1 MSTSKRSVDEPYT
14 ASSYRSMRSTAGDD
28 VLAKY
33 RTSDTSSSAL
43 NSSKQ
48 SYRLDHREP
57 SSDTPA
63 PHQHQVGYAN
73 LPNQIYRRAVR
84 RGFEF
89 NLMVVG
95 ETGLGKSTLLNSL
108 FSSELYNSDHPG
120 PSKRIK
126 KTVCVESHTVLL
138 KENSVHLRLNLID
151 TPGFGDAVDNT
162 NCWSPVIDYIEAR
175 FQEHLTAEQKVN
187 RGQILDSR
195 VHCVLYFIAPT
206 GHGLKPLDIEFMKR
220 LSDRANVV
228 PILAKAD
235 CMTPDELRDFK
246 KTILNELAQ
255 HKIRVYDFPDCP
267 AAMRQLPP
275 HPPLPRPPLFPPPR
289 PSTKDDDFNGQI
301 KGYRERMPFAVIG
314 ANCTVEGRGGS
325 SSQRARARVYPWG
338 TVEVENLEHNDFR
351 ALRNLLLRTHMQDL
365 REVTSNLHY
374 ENYRFGKLAGI
385 AQESKFRTTDGKDP
399 MTQMEAEKRDH
410 DLKLKSMKSE
420 MEAVFEMKVK
430 EKNQKLKDS
439 EQDLQRR
446 ADQMRRQLEQQEAEL
461 AERRRQ
467 FEAEKQAWEAS
478 FGNHQADGG
487 ASDPRRQSLEPQ
499 RQPSPQLNDAA
510 SKEKSKTKR
519 LPFFN
524 PTLDDITCHKI
535 LL

>member
-63 PHQHQVGYAN
+63 PHQHQASGSS
-73 LPNQIYRRAVR
+73 R
-84 RGFEF
+84 FEF

-220 LSDRANVV
+220 LSDRANV
-228 PILAKAD
+228 
-235 CMTPDELRDFK
+235 
-246 KTILNELAQ
+246 

-267 AAMRQLPP
+267 GSDAPAATASAAASSASVSAASSV
-275 HPPLPRPPLFPPPR
+275 FS
-289 PSTKDDDFNGQI
+289 STKDDDFNGQI

-420 MEAVFEMKVK
+420 MEAVFEMKVG
-430 EKNQKLKDS
+430 
-439 EQDLQRR
+439 
-446 ADQMRRQLEQQEAEL
+446 
-461 AERRRQ
+461 
-467 FEAEKQAWEAS
+467 FS
-478 FGNHQADGG
+478 FVYFG
-487 ASDPRRQSLEPQ
+487 
-499 RQPSPQLNDAA
+499 
-510 SKEKSKTKR
+510 
-519 LPFFN
+519 
-524 PTLDDITCHKI
+524 
-535 LL
+535 